1 MLTAR
6 KKQGQ
11 SLTLFLG
18 ARAGGLFGN
27 ADFYSLVK
35 DFSLLNFNN
44 LSALEKFQECYK
56 VLNSKRTDKNNR
68 FDSNSIYQILT
79 KSLSSQYYREED
91 EPLADLVK
99 AGFFDVILTTNIDSF
114 LEATDAFWDGN
125 GSDTSQVFVHGIQ
138 DSIKTLRE
146 AGGNTHIIKIFGDL
160 KLLRYN
166 TAGHEFDLEADKE
179 FKNYLTTQL
188 TRDVLIVGYD
198 PVWDQPIEK
207 AFPTTGG
214 ALWYVNEDSPPPE
227 TYLAQVLEQRKGRY
241 LEGMQGSY
249 RCFWQ
254 SLYDFIGD
262 DMRKEAY
269 RLPLPTRGAK
279 VEEPGALGIF
289 SSPSESPDSIQKGV
303 FISYS
308 LADKPYL
315 DGLINYLRTNLRA
328 ENIYESHE
336 KSEKIPKEKIKQI
349 LKKAKIAI
357 LLVSADFLASSFIRK
372 HELPMLL
379 DAAQSGRVKLL
390 PVILGPCA
398 WNYTKLSHYQLVN
411 SSSEPLMGMAPYEQE
426 IVCTKLVQ
434 QVHNLLSSQ

>member
-1 MLTAR
+1 MAIFFMSTSNVKTSILEIANMLTAR

-11 SLTLFLG
+11 SLNLFLG

-146 AGGNTHIIKIFGDL
+146 AGGNTHIIKIFVDL

-166 TAGHEFDLEADKE
+166 TAGHEFDL
-179 FKNYLTTQL
+179 
-188 TRDVLIVGYD
+188 
-198 PVWDQPIEK
+198 
-207 AFPTTGG
+207 
-214 ALWYVNEDSPPPE
+214 
-227 TYLAQVLEQRKGRY
+227 
-241 LEGMQGSY
+241 
-249 RCFWQ
+249 
-254 SLYDFIGD
+254 
-262 DMRKEAY
+262 
-269 RLPLPTRGAK
+269 
-279 VEEPGALGIF
+279 
-289 SSPSESPDSIQKGV
+289 
-303 FISYS
+303 
-308 LADKPYL
+308 
-315 DGLINYLRTNLRA
+315 
-328 ENIYESHE
+328 
-336 KSEKIPKEKIKQI
+336 
-349 LKKAKIAI
+349 
-357 LLVSADFLASSFIRK
+357 
-372 HELPMLL
+372 
-379 DAAQSGRVKLL
+379 
-390 PVILGPCA
+390 
-398 WNYTKLSHYQLVN
+398 
-411 SSSEPLMGMAPYEQE
+411 
-426 IVCTKLVQ
+426 
-434 QVHNLLSSQ
+434 